1 MSPRDDDN
9 DDKTIIAS
17 ARPPSAAPAEG
28 GSFNALPIGTRIGEF
43 EIIRLIGEGGFGI
56 VYLCE
61 DHSLGRQVALKEYM
75 PASLAARGQ
84 GNQVSV
90 KSERHADTFEA
101 GRRSFVNEARL
112 LAQFDHPGLVK
123 VYRFWEANGTAYM
136 VMPYYQGKTLK
147 EELQGRATPPEEAWL
162 KQLLAPLMEALER
175 LHSAQVFHRD
185 IAPDNILLLEEG
197 RPVLLDLGAARRV
210 IGDMTQAL
218 TVILKPGY
226 APIEQYADDPSL
238 KQGAWTDIYALA
250 AVIYLAVAGKT
261 PMPSVGRMMKDGLSP
276 ASQLAAGRYSPGF
289 LQAVDR
295 GLAPRPEDRPQ
306 TIAEFRTLLGIAPA
320 TGGAPA
326 PSLQASTRSTGSA
339 PLQAPPPPAGP
350 PGRRSPIGLALG
362 ALGVA
367 LATGAAYYFLAPRA
381 SAPAPTVV
389 ARAPVEP
396 PPAPGGKADSATTPP
411 PPPMALPPMPGVT
424 PGAPGRMET
433 VINDENGKQH
443 KVTIDTDAQGRQT
456 ITMLD
461 ADGKTQ
467 TISMTPQGVPSLG
480 ARQALPASAPA
491 PTVASGPF
499 DPREEFRAILKG
511 GDPDH
516 GVSVAPDKSTVR
528 IGQDR
533 LSFHL
538 RSTQPGYAYVLMVG
552 SDQHTYLLF
561 PNAVDRNN
569 KIPADRSIALPRPGW
584 TMESAGPPGT
594 NDFLVVVSDAPR
606 DFDATGLKKVD
617 PFAEFP
623 RDKAAQLAAAGG
635 PSPFLG
641 KPRCTTQECSTN
653 YGAAIFTIEEVKAG
667 SGR

>member
-1 MSPRDDDN
+1 MSSDPT
-9 DDKTIIAS
+9 DDKTIIAP
-17 ARPPSAAPAEG
+17 ARGPAAGSPG
-28 GSFNALPIGTRIGEF
+28 GDSLNALPVGTRIGEF
-43 EIIRLIGEGGFGI
+43 EIVGLIGEGGFGI

-61 DHSLGRQVALKEYM
+61 DHSLGRRVALKEYM
-75 PASLAARGQ
+75 PASLASRGQ
-84 GNQVSV
+84 GYQVSI
-90 KSERHADTFEA
+90 KSERHAETFEA

-136 VMPYYQGKTLK
+136 VMPYYQGSTLK
-147 EELQGRATPPEEAWL
+147 QELQGRTTPPEETWL
-162 KQLLAPLMEALER
+162 KQLLAPLMAALER

-185 IAPDNILLLEEG
+185 IAPDNILLLEDG

-250 AVIYLAVAGKT
+250 AVIYLAVVGKT
-261 PMPSVGRMMKDGLSP
+261 PIPSVGRMMKDGLTP
-276 ASQLAAGRYSPGF
+276 ASQLAAGRYSAGF
-289 LQAVDR
+289 LMAVDR

-306 TIAEFRTLLGIAPA
+306 SIVEFRALLGIDPTTA
-320 TGGAPA
+320 T
-326 PSLQASTRSTGSA
+326 
-339 PLQAPPPPAGP
+339 PPPPGPSPAPARAAGSGATPSTQPGSP
-350 PGRRSPIGLALG
+350 PPPKRTGIGLALAAVGVVAAAG
-362 ALGVA
+362 AG
-367 LATGAAYYFLAPRA
+367 YYFLAPTPTPPVTSTPSPSSPPSA
-381 SAPAPTVV
+381 VVADAPAPL
-389 ARAPVEP
+389 
-396 PPAPGGKADSATTPP
+396 PAG
-411 PPPMALPPMPGVT
+411 PMAAPPLSGIT

-433 VINDENGKQH
+433 VISDDDGKQH
-443 KVTIDTDAQGRQT
+443 RVTIDTDTQGRQT
-456 ITMLD
+456 ITTLD
-461 ADGKTQ
+461 PNGKKQ
-467 TISMTPQGVPSLG
+467 IISMTPQGVPGVAANKPPSTPL
-480 ARQALPASAPA
+480 AS
-491 PTVASGPF
+491 ASGPF
-499 DPREEFRAILKG
+499 SPREEFRAILQG
-511 GDPDH
+511 GDPEH

-528 IGQDR
+528 IGQDK

-552 SDQHTYLLF
+552 SDQHIYLLF

-584 TMESAGPPGT
+584 AMESAGPPGT

-606 DFDATGLKKVD
+606 DFAASGLKKVD

-623 RDKAAQLAAAGG
+623 LDKAAQLAASGANG

-641 KPRCTTQECSTN
+641 KPNCPTRECSSN
-653 YGAAIFTIEEVKAG
+653 YGAAIFTIEEVLART
-667 SGR
+667 GR